1 MTSSCRYYFICDPHE
16 NVSSAYSL
24 YYTASL
30 VGVIVQYIVGMS
42 PGRVK
47 PVTIKLVLV
56 PFHAILRSTNIYCLA
71 RNRDDVARHVYT
83 WTVVSVN

>member
-30 VGVIVQYIVGMS
+30 VGDFNEIN
-42 PGRVK
+42 
-47 PVTIKLVLV
+47 
-56 PFHAILRSTNIYCLA
+56 ILYL
-71 RNRDDVARHVYT
+71 
-83 WTVVSVN
+83 